1 MGLIKLLW
9 EDTVKE
15 QLLRKLGR
23 IEQLAGA
30 RPIQLRAGKSEGVK
44 AWEVYTGSGLEFCV
58 MEDKCLDLLFMK
70 YKGVN
75 LSFLAKPGPVAPSY
89 FNVHG
94 MEFGRYF
101 HGGMLYTCGLGNI
114 GESCVEGETEYNWH
128 GRISQT
134 PAENFKVQKEWRG
147 ERYIISLSVEMH
159 EAAHSH
165 EHLVLKR
172 KISTHLGA
180 KKLWIHDTV
189 ENLGFTREAIML
201 LYHMNFGYPLLN
213 KNSRIL
219 TPLSEVELY
228 ANATGTTADSFWHS
242 GNPVDGGLCDT
253 FFHRLAVDKDKFT
266 SVALINDSLSLGVY
280 LRYSIVEFPMLVEWR
295 NLVSGDYSVALEP
308 CTQYPLNRLSEKA
321 KKDMVFLN
329 PLKSRKYRIEMGIL
343 EGKKEIE
350 QFEEQISEYQL
361 P

>member
-1 MGLIKLLW
+1 MYYLSI
-9 EDTVKE
+9 DT
-15 QLLRKLGR
+15 GTTNT
-23 IEQLAGA
+23 
-30 RPIQLRAGKSEGVK
+30 RATVWDEEI
-44 AWEVYTGSGLEFCV
+44 EVYTAFRPV
-58 MEDKCLDLLFMK
+58 
-70 YKGVN
+70 GVRMTSIEGN
-75 LSFLAKPGPVAPSY
+75 NHTLVAAIR
-89 FNVHG
+89 
-94 MEFGRYF
+94 E
-101 HGGMLYTCGLGNI
+101 
-114 GESCVEGETEYNWH
+114 CVEESLKSSN
-128 GRISQT
+128 ISFQELGFIVASGMIT
-134 PAENFKVQKEWRG
+134 SNLGVCEVPHIKVPASVQQLAEGTISKVIPEITLEKEIYFVPVSYTHLDVYKRQ
-147 ERYIISLSVEMH
+147 
-159 EAAHSH
+159 H

>member
-1 MGLIKLLW
+1 
-9 EDTVKE
+9 
-15 QLLRKLGR
+15 
-23 IEQLAGA
+23 
-30 RPIQLRAGKSEGVK
+30 
-44 AWEVYTGSGLEFCV
+44 
-58 MEDKCLDLLFMK
+58 
-70 YKGVN
+70 
-75 LSFLAKPGPVAPSY
+75 
-89 FNVHG
+89 
-94 MEFGRYF
+94 
-101 HGGMLYTCGLGNI
+101 
-114 GESCVEGETEYNWH
+114 
-128 GRISQT
+128 
-134 PAENFKVQKEWRG
+134 
-147 ERYIISLSVEMH
+147 MH